1 MTDVRNRKR
10 DDISI
15 GVVERFFTA
24 FDIVQPC
31 TVQEFCTKLGVYR
44 QKFYKQKTD
53 TAQHY
58 IDFSWLTLLVNVGVS
73 AEWLLTGRGEML
85 KRKSCVPHDIQD

>member
-44 QKFYKQKTD
+44 QKSGGHHGNTG
-53 TAQHY
+53 
-58 IDFSWLTLLVNVGVS
+58 IWLSSFITN
-73 AEWLLTGRGEML
+73 
-85 KRKSCVPHDIQD
+85 